1 MVLYDVTGRS
11 ASERSP
17 SCAIII
23 WRDSG
28 SPMPDPLFF
37 VVKNGTNTS
46 RATSGFIGQPSLLTS
61 MSGMVILLSEAYVHA
76 VRSRL
81 HSVLRQICHH
91 LPQHVLVGTNS
102 DVVLYVAAKPEV
114 GVHGAHAAEE
124 RLKAYVGNDSL
135 LELRYLAITVH
146 EDVQRSAG
154 VVYGSDAL
162 LQRCALD
169 GRAVHISLAYA

>member
-1 MVLYDVTGRS
+1 MNVVLYDVTGRS

-61 MSGMVILLSEAYVHA
+61 MSVWSSCCLRRMSMRCAPASTAFFVRFAITCRSMFSSARIVTSSSMSQLNLILAYMALMPPKNGLRLTSVMTAFWSCVIL
-76 VRSRL
+76 R
-81 HSVLRQICHH
+81 
-91 LPQHVLVGTNS
+91 
-102 DVVLYVAAKPEV
+102 
-114 GVHGAHAAEE
+114 
-124 RLKAYVGNDSL
+124 
-135 LELRYLAITVH
+135 
-146 EDVQRSAG
+146 
-154 VVYGSDAL
+154 
-162 LQRCALD
+162 
-169 GRAVHISLAYA
+169 